1 MRCISCGAEMNVVR
15 VQRDPAPS
23 LVGYEQQI
31 LECSSCHDVETRTV
45 LSPRQDQ
52 AQDQVPAQVPA
63 QVPVEDQVQAPA
75 QDQGPIQDHAPAGAE
90 PVPHHQ
96 APPTSAA
103 VQPEDD
109 LDASEELLRRAID
122 MVRGPAA
129 GAQPARGLTDGL
141 GHISPGIASE
151 AELDE
156 GEELLRRA
164 IEMVRGP
171 ARSQAPTAQ
180 DTAGPAPAK
189 PAPRPPGRI
198 VQIFHDPNF
207 DAAYAA
213 KDTTSGLVVIRHQDS
228 TRLRAMCE
236 RLGWR
241 VIEGEASN
249 AEA

>member
-1 MRCISCGAEMNVVR
+1 MNVVR

-23 LVGYEQQI
+23 LVGYEQQM

-45 LSPRQDQ
+45 LSQRQDQ
-52 AQDQVPAQVPA
+52 AQAQVPA
-63 QVPVEDQVQAPA
+63 EDQAQALAQIQDQDSAPA
-75 QDQGPIQDHAPAGAE
+75 TVE

-109 LDASEELLRRAID
+109 LDAGEELLRRAID

-129 GAQPARGLTDGL
+129 GVPPTRGLTDGL
-141 GHISPGIASE
+141 AHTSPGITSE

-156 GEELLRRA
+156 SEELLRRA

-171 ARSQAPTAQ
+171 ARSQAPTTAQ
-180 DTAGPAPAK
+180 DTAAPAPAPAK

-207 DAAYAA
+207 DAAYGA

-228 TRLRAMCE
+228 GRLRAMCE

-241 VIEGEASN
+241 VVEGEASS
-249 AEA
+249 ADA

>member
-45 LSPRQDQ
+45 LSQRQDQ
-52 AQDQVPAQVPA
+52 AQDQVP
-63 QVPVEDQVQAPA
+63 VEDQVQALA
-75 QDQGPIQDHAPAGAE
+75 QVQVQDQVQDQDPAPAAVD

-109 LDASEELLRRAID
+109 LDAGEELLRRAID

-129 GAQPARGLTDGL
+129 GAPPTRGLTDGL
-141 GHISPGIASE
+141 AHTSPGIASE

-156 GEELLRRA
+156 SEELLRRA

-171 ARSQAPTAQ
+171 VRSQAPTTAQ
-180 DTAGPAPAK
+180 DTAAPAPAK
-189 PAPRPPGRI
+189 PAARPPGRI

-228 TRLRAMCE
+228 GRLRAMCE

-241 VIEGEASN
+241 VVEGEASS
-249 AEA
+249 ADA

>member
-52 AQDQVPAQVPA
+52 AQDQVPVG
-63 QVPVEDQVQAPA
+63 DQVQALAA
-75 QDQGPIQDHAPAGAE
+75 QDQVQDRVHDHAPAAVE

-103 VQPEDD
+103 AVQPEDD
-109 LDASEELLRRAID
+109 LDAGEELLRRAID

-129 GAQPARGLTDGL
+129 GTQPTRGLTDGL
-141 GHISPGIASE
+141 AHTSPGIASE
-151 AELDE
+151 AEFDE

-171 ARSQAPTAQ
+171 ARSQASA
-180 DTAGPAPAK
+180 PAPAK

-241 VIEGEASN
+241 VVEGEASS
-249 AEA
+249 ADA

>member
-45 LSPRQDQ
+45 LSQC
-52 AQDQVPAQVPA
+52 QDQVQ
-63 QVPVEDQVQAPA
+63 DQVQAL
-75 QDQGPIQDHAPAGAE
+75 DQGRVQDQDHAPAAVE

-109 LDASEELLRRAID
+109 LDAGEELLRRAID

-129 GAQPARGLTDGL
+129 GAQPTRGLTDGL
-141 GHISPGIASE
+141 AHTSPGIASE

-171 ARSQAPTAQ
+171 ARSQTPTAAQ
-180 DTAGPAPAK
+180 ATAAPAPAK

-241 VIEGEASN
+241 VIEGEASSAN
-249 AEA
+249 A

>member
-45 LSPRQDQ
+45 LTPRQDQ
-52 AQDQVPAQVPA
+52 GQD
-63 QVPVEDQVQAPA
+63 QVPVEDQVQAWA
-75 QDQGPIQDHAPAGAE
+75 QVQVQVQVQDQDQVPAAVE

-129 GAQPARGLTDGL
+129 GAQPTRGITDGL
-141 GHISPGIASE
+141 GYISPGIASE

-171 ARSQAPTAQ
+171 ARSQAPTAAQ
-180 DTAGPAPAK
+180 ATAAPAPAK

-241 VIEGEASN
+241 VVEGEASN
-249 AEA
+249 ADA

>member
-1 MRCISCGAEMNVVR
+1 MNVVR

-52 AQDQVPAQVPA
+52 AQAE
-63 QVPVEDQVQAPA
+63 VPVEDQVQALA
-75 QDQGPIQDHAPAGAE
+75 QDQVQDQVQDEDHALAAVQ

-109 LDASEELLRRAID
+109 LDAGEELLRRAID

-129 GAQPARGLTDGL
+129 GAQPTRGLTDGL
-141 GHISPGIASE
+141 GYVSPGIASE

-171 ARSQAPTAQ
+171 ARSQAPAAASDAAAPT
-180 DTAGPAPAK
+180 PAPAK
-189 PAPRPPGRI
+189 PAPRPPSRI

-228 TRLRAMCE
+228 ARLRAMCE

-241 VIEGEASN
+241 VVEGEASS
-249 AEA
+249 ADA

>member
-45 LSPRQDQ
+45 LSPWQDQ
-52 AQDQVPAQVPA
+52 A
-63 QVPVEDQVQAPA
+63 PVEDQVQALA
-75 QDQGPIQDHAPAGAE
+75 QVQDQDPAPAAVD

-109 LDASEELLRRAID
+109 LDAGEELLRRAID
-122 MVRGPAA
+122 MVRGPAT
-129 GAQPARGLTDGL
+129 GAQPTRGITDGL
-141 GHISPGIASE
+141 GYTSPGIASE

-171 ARSQAPTAQ
+171 ARSQAPGAAP
-180 DTAGPAPAK
+180 DAAAPAPAPAK

-207 DAAYAA
+207 DAAYGA

-228 TRLRAMCE
+228 GRLRAMCE

-241 VIEGEASN
+241 VVEGDASS
-249 AEA
+249 ADA